1 MSAEF
6 IRRRLVTRMGG
17 NNKNTVIDALSDF
30 LNKFEASGLTIEEI
44 EAPVGEY
51 LRFRANDGKRY
62 EAYNWM
68 PYVDP
73 TDSKKR
79 GIELQPLAFR
89 EFQEGGGDGGGGGG
103 NLFGSFFNID
113 VSIVWFCIFA
123 VWLGLVIGGII
134 MAKVIFFK

>member
-17 NNKNTVIDALSDF
+17 NNKNAVIDALSDF

-51 LRFRANDGKRY
+51 LGFRANDGKRY

-68 PYVDP
+68 PYVDIAE
-73 TDSKKR
+73 SKKK
-79 GIELQPLAFR
+79 GVELQPLAYR
-89 EFQEGGGDGGGGGG
+89 EYQESEGGGGGSG
-103 NLFGSFFNID
+103 NRFGGLFNMDI
-113 VSIVWFCIFA
+113 SIVWFCVFA
-123 VWLGLVIGGII
+123 VWLGLVVGGFI
-134 MAKVIFFK
+134 MVKVLFFK